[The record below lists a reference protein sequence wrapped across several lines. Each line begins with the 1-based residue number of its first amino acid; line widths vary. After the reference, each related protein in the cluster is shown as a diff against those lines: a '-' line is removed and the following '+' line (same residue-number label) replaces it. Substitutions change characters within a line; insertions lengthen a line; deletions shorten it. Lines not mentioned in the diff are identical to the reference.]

1 MYLVYVYIC
10 PVYGYNDHSNYF
22 VKKYIVMDA
31 LNDIDAKRKA
41 IEKTNLGI
49 DGMSERIDETKT
61 KVTKLIN
68 YDGIIEL

>member
-10 PVYGYNDHSNYF
+10 PVYGYSDHSNYS
-22 VKKYIVMDA
+22 VKKYIVMD
-31 LNDIDAKRKA
+31 
-41 IEKTNLGI
+41 EKTNLGI

-68 YDGIIEL
+68 NDGIIAL